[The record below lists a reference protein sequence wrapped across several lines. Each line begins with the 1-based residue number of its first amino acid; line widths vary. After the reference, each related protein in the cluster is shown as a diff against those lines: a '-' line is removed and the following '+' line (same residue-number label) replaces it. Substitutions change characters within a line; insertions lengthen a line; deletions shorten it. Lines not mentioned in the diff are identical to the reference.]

1 LVRSRPVANYHG
13 GMSDDLDDL
22 FDGVIDEPK
31 PAKGGGSGYDDA
43 TETQPAVDRE
53 NTANLEGDIF
63 QEVQREGYRW
73 AQDCFW
79 VYKRVGRKLTKA
91 EAGPGRWALYQE
103 AKRDLSN
110 FVGQIL
116 PKAMAMLE
124 KARDKAGDTDL
135 VEKTERKEI
144 AKLQEIL
151 VAAREEAA
159 EMTRAGTL

>member
-1 LVRSRPVANYHG
+1 MA
-13 GMSDDLDDL
+13 DDIDDMLDDVL
-22 FDGVIDEPK
+22 GDVK
-31 PAKGGGSGYDDA
+31 TVAAGSVYSDA
-43 TETQPAVDRE
+43 NDLRLDTNRQ
-53 NTANLEGDIF
+53 NTANLDGDLF

-116 PKAMAMLE
+116 PKAMALLE
-124 KARDKAGDTDL
+124 KARDREGDTGT
-135 VEKTERKEI
+135 VEKIERKEI

-151 VAAREEAA
+151 VAAREEAR
-159 EMTRAGTL
+159 EMIKAGTL